1 MIPDK
6 WLQLGVSGAVLF
18 VLLYFIYTW
27 GKYLK
32 SRNDI
37 EKINIQKNNNS
48 STKIDK
54 LCDKI
59 DKLVEAFY
67 ASNKCVSDMSLDTSN
82 KYDNIKD
89 NQDKQYSLLQKVYE
103 AVTEI
108 KAGMVKEGDK

>member
-1 MIPDK
+1 MMDK
-6 WLQLGVSGAVLF
+6 LDPNPWLQLGTTGGALFLVAFIVLACF
-18 VLLYFIYTW
+18 LFMM
-27 GKYLK
+27 
-32 SRNDI
+32 
-37 EKINIQKNNNS
+37 KNNTG
-48 STKIDK
+48 TKIDK

-67 ASNKCVSDMSLDTSN
+67 KSNKCVSDMSMDTSN

-89 NQDKQYSLLQKVYE
+89 NQDKQFTLLQKVYE

>member
-1 MIPDK
+1 MEKLDPNP
-6 WLQLGVSGAVLF
+6 WLQLGLGGGALF
-18 VLLYFIYTW
+18 LVAFVILACFLF
-27 GKYLK
+27 LM
-32 SRNDI
+32 
-37 EKINIQKNNNS
+37 KNNS
-48 STKIDK
+48 GTKIDK

-67 ASNKCVSDMSLDTSN
+67 ESNKCVSDMSMDTSN

-89 NQDKQYSLLQKVYE
+89 NQDKQYNLLQKVYE